1 MGLYKNDY
9 IFKYLY
15 HKKNYLYNLIWA
27 TARNMIGRAELT
39 GPIVSVK
46 VNERTRFKFQGV

>member
-1 MGLYKNDY
+1 MGLYKNNY